1 MIITEQKRKRR
12 KPKKRKQF
20 QALFAH
26 EAASLFPAPP
36 PAPAPSQA
44 EQIAISNKLL
54 VCRRCHCD
62 NQTFDEENIIDG
74 SGQWAYI
81 TTRRQL
87 WCMTCS
93 RAWLVRNNKED
104 HAPPTP
110 LQLPLQFT
118 LVITI
123 WPP

>member
-1 MIITEQKRKRR
+1 MKLADGVDALLNG
-12 KPKKRKQF
+12 KPV
-20 QALFAH
+20 
-26 EAASLFPAPP
+26 PP

-110 LQLPLQFT
+110 LQLPLQFP